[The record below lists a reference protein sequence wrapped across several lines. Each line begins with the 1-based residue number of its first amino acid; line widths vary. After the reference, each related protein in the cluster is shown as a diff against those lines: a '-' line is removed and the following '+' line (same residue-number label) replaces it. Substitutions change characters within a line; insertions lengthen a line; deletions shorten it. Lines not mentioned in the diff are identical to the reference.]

1 MSEHWRS
8 RSHAIGEKA
17 QSVFEGAIS
26 DDWAA
31 VKQTPD
37 YGVDYRVEVFE
48 KGEKTGN
55 IFGVQ
60 LKGST
65 TLAPQATTW
74 KLRLKTKH
82 LAAFLDKE
90 RQPIFVVLVDTI
102 NKKGRWLFVQQYVTE
117 QLDAKKWRKKQSA
130 QLLFPTSNDIADS
143 DAFAAKVAEAFEYVR
158 HLWPGGLRA
167 TIDYEQQR
175 LEALDPRFEVKVT
188 ASEDNTH
195 CQIYAKQNVT
205 LTIKIDGPENI
216 SRLRDLIESGI
227 PAEFA
232 SRDVQV
238 KGSPLF
244 ESFSDGTM
252 KIAPHVHLGDLTIS
266 AIEKDDDRV
275 LLTMPATLRF
285 GASRGLLAAKLP
297 NGPLTFEVDLHDKK
311 GEPLNARLSAPLKK
325 WFGQALGNLAHFDGF
340 RRLIFAI
347 ETGVDLRVGFSVPG
361 AFSLSLRTN
370 ATQLSEMRKYTT
382 AVDGLNKA
390 RWIAKELSINASL
403 DHSHFDHEWN
413 DVFELYELL
422 KNDGVP
428 RPAPRQHLTFTMPRE
443 ETSMFLAPTP
453 QNHDRGH
460 FKRVSSWEYWFFG
473 HTVEILDLA
482 HECTEMA
489 IDRDA
494 AISQLSNPKNDR
506 IRLSFHGTD
515 TSTQLTRIDR
525 NRITVRPAE

>member
-1 MSEHWRS
+1 M
-8 RSHAIGEKA
+8 
-17 QSVFEGAIS
+17 FEGAIP

-90 RQPIFVVLVDTI
+90 RQPIFVVLIDTI
-102 NKKGRWLFVQQYVTE
+102 HKKGRWLFVQKFVKE
-117 QLDAKKWRKKQSA
+117 NLVANKWRNKQSA
-130 QLLFPTSNDIADS
+130 QLLFPISNDITDS
-143 DAFAAKVAEAFEYVR
+143 DTLSAEVVEAFEYVR

-167 TIDYEQQR
+167 TIEYEQQR
-175 LEALDPRFEVKVT
+175 LEALDPRFEVEIA
-188 ASEDNTH
+188 ASGDKTH
-195 CQIYAKQNVT
+195 CQIYAKQNVELT
-205 LTIKIDGPENI
+205 LKIGGPKNI
-216 SRLRDLIESGI
+216 GRLRDLIECGI

-232 SRDVQV
+232 SSDVEV

-244 ESFSDGTM
+244 ESFNDGTM
-252 KIAPHVHLGDLTIS
+252 KITPRVHLGDLTIS
-266 AIEKDDDRV
+266 AIEENDDRV
-275 LLTMPATLRF
+275 LLTMPATLRS
-285 GASRGLLAAKLP
+285 GASKGLLAANLP
-297 NGPLTFEVDLHDKK
+297 NGPLTFEVDLHNKK
-311 GEPLNARLSAPLKK
+311 GEPLNARLTAPLKK
-325 WFGQALGNLAHFDGF
+325 WFGQALGNLAYFDGF

-347 ETGVDLRVGFSVPG
+347 ETHVDLRVEFSVPG

-370 ATQLSEMRKYTT
+370 ASQLGEMRKYTT

-390 RWIAKELSINASL
+390 RWIARELSINASL
-403 DHSHFDHEWN
+403 NHSHFDHEWN

-422 KNDGVP
+422 KNNGVP

-443 ETSMFLAPTP
+443 ETSMFLGPTS
-453 QNHDRGH
+453 QDHQRGH

-494 AISQLSNPKNDR
+494 AISELSNPKSDR
-506 IRLSFHGTD
+506 IRLNFHGTD